1 MSEVINYTRL
11 TTSDKLSD
19 RFLTCQ
25 AYNPVD
31 PEQAKLGMVFSHVE
45 ILNPWFPTSQIGQ
58 TVINTL
64 IREYYAGTDTSDL
77 VNFENA
83 IKKVN
88 ESLAQI
94 AQNGD
99 TDWIGKF
106 SSVLVLISGKDAHF
120 AQTGHSHAYLYRG
133 GKINHI
139 TEGLE
144 QEEAPHPLKTFSNL
158 TSGTLQEGDKII
170 VANTSFYEV
179 LEPPEL
185 KTIMSGLHP
194 AEAALEC
201 ARIFQSRG
209 NQNANAIIL
218 EATTKE
224 ELANLAPEQK
234 AETIYIDQ
242 PGLSFNATM
251 RNVWRNFFI
260 PSGKFIKNAG
270 QALGKGSK
278 KHLVPV
284 MRRGWEVSKKGSQKA
299 LGATAKITKAGAE
312 KLSQQVS
319 QKVSPIEEVK
329 DEKQAKT
336 FLYKIRNKIRRF
348 LIGLGLYSTKKSK
361 MYLVALIAV
370 ILVLAAAITFSVIKH
385 SQTKNNQT
393 LGMKLNQAVSLG
405 GEAAIANSKGQE
417 VDALNKY
424 KAVLDLTA
432 ALQGTKY
439 EKDAKPISDRATAK
453 IDEIT
458 KTTHLKPANSLDLG
472 KEQAILTV
480 TSDKLSA
487 TYSSG
492 EIKQKKAQ
500 DTNLLRL
507 TGSKI
512 AGDKAVSSVFVPE
525 YNLTAY
531 VLKDKTVQTF
541 NFETKQSNTEEVKIN
556 YPGQV
561 SSFSGNLYI
570 LDPPSNQIW
579 KIPSEDGKY
588 KNNSPYLKDTKAN
601 VGEAISMAIDGS
613 VYTLTPS
620 GDVSRFSRG
629 SKLGDFTI
637 SLPGDE
643 QLSQWKVIATS
654 VSSDSLYLGAIDN
667 NKVRIFEFKKNG
679 TYIKQFSLDDSED
692 TKTILI
698 DPDGSVVYI
707 TKGNQLLTYQLP

>member
-1 MSEVINYTRL
+1 
-11 TTSDKLSD
+11 
-19 RFLTCQ
+19 
-25 AYNPVD
+25 
-31 PEQAKLGMVFSHVE
+31 MVFSHVE

-58 TVINTL
+58 AVINTL
-64 IREYYAGTDTSDL
+64 IREYYAGSDTSEL

-88 ESLAQI
+88 EALAQI

-158 TSGTLQEGDKII
+158 TSGTLEEGDKII
-170 VANTSFYEV
+170 VANTSFYEI
-179 LEPPEL
+179 LEPSEL
-185 KTIMSGLHP
+185 KTIMSDLHP
-194 AEAALEC
+194 TEAALEC
-201 ARIFQSRG
+201 ARILQSRG
-209 NQNANAIIL
+209 NQNANAIIFEL
-218 EATTKE
+218 TTKG

-251 RNVWRNFFI
+251 RNIWRNFFI

-270 QALGKGSK
+270 QALGRGSK
-278 KHLVPV
+278 KHLAPAIHH
-284 MRRGWEVSKKGSQKA
+284 GLKVSKKGLQSA
-299 LGATAKITKAGAE
+299 LGATAKITKKEAE
-312 KLSQQVS
+312 KLSQRIS
-319 QKVSPIEEVK
+319 QKVSPIKEVK
-329 DEKQAKT
+329 DKKQAKT
-336 FLYKIRNKIRRF
+336 LFYKTKNKIRRF
-348 LIGLGLYSTKKSK
+348 LIGIGLYSTQKSK

-385 SQTKNNQT
+385 SQAKSNHA
-393 LGMKLNQAVSLG
+393 LEMKLNQAVSIE

-417 VDALNKY
+417 NDALNKY
-424 KAVLDLTA
+424 KTVLALVA

-439 EKDAKPISDRATAK
+439 EKDAKSISERAAVK

-458 KTTHLKPANSLDLG
+458 KTTHLKPINSVDLG
-472 KEQAILTV
+472 QGQAILTL
-480 TSDKLSA
+480 TSDKLTA

-492 EIKQKKAQ
+492 EIKQKKPQ
-500 DTNLLRL
+500 DLNLLKL
-507 TGSKI
+507 AQSKI
-512 AGDKAVSSVFVPE
+512 AGDKAVSSAFVPE
-525 YNLTAY
+525 YNLAAY
-531 VLKDKTVQTF
+531 ILKDDTIQTF
-541 NFETKQSNTEEVKIN
+541 NFETKQTNTEEVKIN
-556 YPGQV
+556 YPGQI

-579 KIPSEDGKY
+579 KILSEDGKY

-601 VGEAISMAIDGS
+601 VSDAISMAVDGS
-613 VYTLTPS
+613 IYTLTPS

-629 SKLGDFTI
+629 SKLGDFKI

-643 QLSQWKVIATS
+643 QLSGWEIISTS
-654 VSSDSLYLGAIDN
+654 ASSDNLYLGAIDN
-667 NKVRIFEFKKNG
+667 NKARIFELKKNG
-679 TYIKQFSLDDSED
+679 TYIKQFSLDNSED
-692 TKTILI
+692 VKSILV
-698 DPDGSVVYI
+698 DPDRNIAYI
-707 TKGNQLLTYQLP
+707 AKDNQLLTYQF